1 MDRPSV
7 DLNNKL
13 FRAKELTKEDR
24 RILIAAGYLPIR
36 QTLGQGRGEYYF
48 IRADSPNLLEG
59 LEHQFFVLYIG
70 QLLRQFTDTVETFW
84 TRKPDIVFEDKYRN
98 KVAIEV
104 ETGDNLSHRKK
115 LENKV
120 ALLKKEYGSNYFFL
134 VLHHLKLKQ
143 YVRYGEAIT
152 RMGLMDKILGYF

>member
-1 MDRPSV
+1 M

-24 RILIAAGYLPIR
+24 RILIAEGYIPIR
-36 QTLGQGRGEYYF
+36 QTLGQGRGECYF
-48 IRADSPNLLEG
+48 IKADSPNLLEG
-59 LEHQFFVLYIG
+59 IEHQFFVLYIG

-104 ETGDNLSHRKK
+104 ETGKTLTNRGK
-115 LENKV
+115 LEHKA
-120 ALLKKEYGSNYFFL
+120 ALLKKEYGNNYFFL
-134 VLHHLKLKQ
+134 VLDRLKRKQ
-143 YVRYGEAIT
+143 YAHYGDAIT
-152 RMGLMDKILGYF
+152 RTGLMGKILGYF

>member
-1 MDRPSV
+1 V

-24 RILIAAGYLPIR
+24 RILIAEGYIPIR

-48 IRADSPNLLEG
+48 IKADSPNLLEG
-59 LEHQFFVLYIG
+59 IEHQFFVLYIG

-84 TRKPDIVFEDKYRN
+84 TRRPDIVFEDKYRN
-98 KVAIEV
+98 KIAIEV
-104 ETGDNLSHRKK
+104 ETGKTLTNRGK
-115 LENKV
+115 LERKA

-134 VLHHLKLKQ
+134 VLDRLKRKQ
-143 YVRYGEAIT
+143 YAHYGDAIT